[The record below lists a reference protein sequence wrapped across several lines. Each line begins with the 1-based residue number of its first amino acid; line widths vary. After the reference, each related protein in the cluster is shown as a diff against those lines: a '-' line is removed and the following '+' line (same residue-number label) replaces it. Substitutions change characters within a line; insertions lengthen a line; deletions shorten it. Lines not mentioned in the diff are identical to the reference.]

1 MFKLKL
7 IAFLLISIP
16 LWPRPAGAE
25 EFAGIQAKIVSF
37 TLENG
42 LMVILYPRGDAPV
55 IACVTY
61 VKAGSVDEHTGI
73 TGIAHQLEHLAFKGT
88 PNIGTKD
95 YSAERAA
102 LDEIDKLYAEIQTFE
117 GDMTGEKCDEFLTLL
132 AQAVSTG
139 PRGGV
144 GGGAAQQVGVL
155 LSKWE
160 NSGVTLKEDRKAALA
175 RAVQALAEKV
185 KSAEQYVEQ
194 NQYANV
200 IDRNGGVGLNA
211 FTSADR
217 TVYHVSLPAN
227 KLELWA
233 ALETDR
239 FMNTVPRQLEK
250 EKQVVL
256 EERRM
261 RTDTSWFGKLY
272 EAFMGSAFRAHPYGV
287 PVIGHRSDILGY
299 TRPKVMDFYRSHY
312 VPQNTIVAIAGDIDV
327 EKTRQLV
334 SAYFGRIPRGP
345 EPEKPITVEPPQ
357 DGERRLEVE
366 FAAQPAL
373 LVGYHVPER
382 NHPDTPALEVLDEIA
397 TSGRASRFYTRLVK
411 TRKAA
416 AVGSWLAPGARCPR
430 LFIFSAETTEGA
442 SADELESNLLAEIEK
457 LKTEP
462 PTAEELQRV
471 ITRYRAG
478 VLRSLKSNL
487 GLAQELA
494 DYQAL
499 SGDWHDLFRDIQ
511 RIGAVKPAE
520 VTTVAARYLTR
531 RNRTVGRIVPLDSG
545 REAAPQEILGVP
557 VK

>member
-1 MFKLKL
+1 MPRSKVV
-7 IAFLLISIP
+7 ALLLVSLP
-16 LWPRPAGAE
+16 LWFGVAAAE
-25 EFAGIQAKIVSF
+25 EFAEIQARIASF

-42 LMVILYPRGDAPV
+42 LTVILYPRGDAPV
-55 IACVTY
+55 ISCVTY

-88 PNIGTKD
+88 PNVGTKD
-95 YSAERAA
+95 FAAERAA
-102 LDEIDKLYAEIQTFE
+102 LDEIDKLYAGIQAFE
-117 GDMTGEKCDEFLTLL
+117 GDMTGEMREEFLALL

-139 PRGGV
+139 SREGS
-144 GGGAAQQVGVL
+144 GGAAQQVQGL
-155 LSKWE
+155 LAKWE
-160 NSGVTLKEDRKAALA
+160 KPGVTLTEDKKAALA
-175 RAVQALAEKV
+175 RAVQVLAEKV
-185 KSAEQYVEQ
+185 KNAEQYVEQ

-200 IDRNGGVGLNA
+200 VDRNGGVGLNA

-299 TRPKVMDFYRSHY
+299 TRAKVMGFYRSHY
-312 VPQNTIVAIAGDIDV
+312 VPQNTIVAVAGDIDV
-327 EKTRQLV
+327 EKTRQLL

-357 DGERRLEVE
+357 DGERRVEVE

-382 NHPDTPALEVLDEIA
+382 NHPDTPVLVVLDETA

-416 AVGSWLAPGARCPR
+416 AVGSWMAPGARFPR
-430 LFIFSAETTEGA
+430 LFIFSAETPEGT
-442 SADELESNLLAEIEK
+442 SADELETNLLAEIEK

-471 ITRYRAG
+471 TTRYRAG

-499 SGDWHDLFRDIQ
+499 SGDWHNLFRDIE
-511 RIGAVKPAE
+511 RISAVKPQE
-520 VTTVAARYLTR
+520 VTAVAAKYLTR

-545 REAAPQEILGVP
+545 REAAPREILGVP
-557 VK
+557 LK